1 MDKYTYKDII
11 IDPSSEE
18 AKNAIGKEAYYSDN
32 PTECLEYAN
41 NDDKYHLERFN
52 GIEKYNCPF
61 NFGDFNFSCL
71 IVKKEEPYEE
81 RAKKWIKENGLKKG
95 DYVKVV
101 RKAKDHEDGWDG
113 CWTKERDDFIGK
125 VIPVSDIGESTG
137 VILSYC
143 CCDWAGYDFPYFVLE
158 KVEPEPKYVPFES
171 PQEFISAY
179 NKASKEVM
187 SDTESMLSKLG
198 IWLKGSEHYEL
209 VTYIYNKGITIDDVS
224 INWKTLF
231 DFYTF
236 LDGSPVGKEV
246 NGEVT
251 PYEDKK
257 QDDLPIGTRFFNGG
271 KLAEVVDGDQCG
283 DCIFA
288 ETDCSQKRCLS
299 EERSDKKDVYFKE
312 VKGE

>member
-61 NFGDFNFSCL
+61 KFGDFSYSCL
-71 IVKKEEPYEE
+71 IVKKIESYEE

-101 RKAKDHEDGWDG
+101 RKAKDYEDGWDG
-113 CWTKERDDFIGK
+113 RWTKERDDFIGK

-158 KVEPEPKYVPFES
+158 KVEPEPRYVPFES

-179 NKASKEVM
+179 SKASKEVM
-187 SDTESMLSKLG
+187 PDMESMLSKLG

-209 VTYIYNKGITIDDVS
+209 VTYIHNNGITIDDVS

-231 DFYTF
+231 GFYTF
-236 LDGSPVGKEV
+236 LDGS
-246 NGEVT
+246 
-251 PYEDKK
+251 
-257 QDDLPIGTRFFNGG
+257 LCG
-271 KLAEVVDGDQCG
+271 KLVEDEDA
-283 DCIFA
+283 
-288 ETDCSQKRCLS
+288 
-299 EERSDKKDVYFKE
+299 
-312 VKGE
+312 